1 METDLIL
8 EEIAEDYLSGVD
20 SESLKDI
27 TNSSDINSEELK
39 EWLKSEYPE
48 EKFNDDNISD
58 LIDHIVEQAKWQIDE
73 IKQEEESE
81 LRSSI
86 DGILRNQCYTL
97 ENYEIARILA
107 DYVVRY
113 LDAMYD

>member
-20 SESLKDI
+20 SESLKNI

-39 EWLKSEYPE
+39 EWLESDYPE
-48 EKFNDDNISD
+48 KKFNDNNISD
-58 LIDHIVEQAKWQIDE
+58 LIDYIVERAKWKIE
-73 IKQEEESE
+73 KAKQKDASE

-86 DGILRNQCYTL
+86 EFVLNSQYSL
-97 ENYEIARILA
+97 ENYEIASILA
-107 DYVVRY
+107 DYVVQY
-113 LDAMYD
+113 LNTGL

>member
-8 EEIAEDYLSGVD
+8 EEVAEDYLSGVD

-27 TNSSDINSEELK
+27 VNSNIDREELK
-39 EWLKSEYPE
+39 NWLESEYPE
-48 EKFNDDNISD
+48 EKFDDDNISD
-58 LIDHIVEQAKWQIDE
+58 FIDYIVEQAKWQIDE
-73 IKQEEESE
+73 TKQNEASE

-86 DGILRNQCYTL
+86 EDAIRNQCYTL
-97 ENYEIARILA
+97 ENYEIASILA

-113 LDAMYD
+113 LDTGL

>member
-1 METDLIL
+1 MIETDFIL

-27 TNSSDINSEELK
+27 ANSSNINSEELK
-39 EWLKSEYPE
+39 EWLESDYPE
-48 EKFNDDNISD
+48 KKFNDDNVSD
-58 LIDHIVEQAKWQIDE
+58 LIDHIVVQAKWKIE
-73 IKQEEESE
+73 KAKQEEELE

-86 DGILRNQCYTL
+86 EFVLNSQYSL

-107 DYVVRY
+107 DYVVQY
-113 LDAMYD
+113 LNTGL

>member
-1 METDLIL
+1 MIETDFIL

-27 TNSSDINSEELK
+27 ANSNNINSEELK
-39 EWLKSEYPE
+39 EWLESDYPE
-48 EKFNDDNISD
+48 KKFNDNNISD
-58 LIDHIVEQAKWQIDE
+58 LIDYIVERAKWQIE
-73 IKQEEESE
+73 EAKQEEESE
-81 LRSSI
+81 LRSYI
-86 DGILRNQCYTL
+86 DNVLINQCYML

-113 LDAMYD
+113 LNTGL